1 MAPNRLHVAD
11 ITYVRMTDGRFGYA
25 AFVTDVFARRI
36 GGMGVRHQHE
46 HRGAAPAGAGAGD
59 LLAAGTAAPGA
70 HPPLDHGSQY
80 ISTVYTTRVREY
92 GMLPSTG
99 TVGDSYDNAMAESV
113 NGAYKTELVWRRKPF
128 RDVGD
133 LELATFQWVSWW
145 NSKRLHASLDYRTPE
160 QVNRVLYEPGDTSRL
175 TIKAEQNQTS
185 SGVCLT

>member
-1 MAPNRLHVAD
+1 
-11 ITYVRMTDGRFGYA
+11 
-25 AFVTDVFARRI
+25 
-36 GGMGVRHQHE
+36 MGVRHQHE

-59 LLAAGTAAPGA
+59 LLGRGARRHPGLV
-70 HPPLDHGSQY
+70 HHSDHGSQY

-160 QVNRVLYEPGDTSRL
+160 QVETEYYT
-175 TIKAEQNQTS
+175 NQATQAAS
-185 SGVCLT
+185 L